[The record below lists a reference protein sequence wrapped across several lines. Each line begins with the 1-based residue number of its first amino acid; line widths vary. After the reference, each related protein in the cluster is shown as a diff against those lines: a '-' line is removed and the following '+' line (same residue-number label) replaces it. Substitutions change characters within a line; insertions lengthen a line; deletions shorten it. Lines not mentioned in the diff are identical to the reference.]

1 MVDYYE
7 YCIENDKTIDL
18 GRIPLYWYRK
28 KGTALKL
35 YDEKE
40 AWNKKCI
47 PGKGCGFA
55 STLGRKQIGDFIG
68 GIEEVVI

>member
-35 YDEKE
+35 YDVKRSL
-40 AWNKKCI
+40 K
-47 PGKGCGFA
+47 
-55 STLGRKQIGDFIG
+55 
-68 GIEEVVI
+68 